1 MNSRSCFFLLMATV
15 PFFLASC
22 AEVAKEMGLENPT
35 DLEMRSGP
43 MGTPAEPVTLDA
55 FKKYPLVLAGED
67 CRYLILKV
75 PSQWYW
81 KVFLTVDNRDF
92 DRNGR
97 LTADFA
103 RPQPPWGKLPNVDMA
118 KIFILH
124 REGVQGVVGV
134 GNKDEPRY
142 ALLRL
147 CQEGAPLKV
156 TLQSEVS
163 SIGGLLGPDKKPK
176 D

>member
-1 MNSRSCFFLLMATV
+1 MNPRSWIFLFLAAV
-15 PFFLASC
+15 PLFLASC
-22 AEVAKEMGLENPT
+22 AEMAKEMGEEKPA

-43 MGTPAEPVTLDA
+43 VGTPANPVTLDA

-67 CRYLILKV
+67 CRYFMLKV

-92 DRNGR
+92 ERQGR

-103 RPQPPWGKLPNVDMA
+103 RPQPPWAKLPNVDMA

-156 TLQSEVS
+156 TLQSEVFS
-163 SIGGLLGPDKKPK
+163 GDFLGPGKKPRK
-176 D
+176 